1 MNAHK
6 IALRYLKEQ
15 VASVDKFHQELVAE
29 RATMGADTWTI
40 DFMIKTA
47 QRRKNELLEALSEAV
62 VVAHSKDEPNKLIH
76 PQPKA

>member
-15 VASVDKFHQELVAE
+15 VASVEKFHADLVAE

-40 DFMIKTA
+40 DYMINA
-47 QRRKNELLEALSEAV
+47 ARRRKDELLEALSEAV
-62 VVAHSKDEPNKLIH
+62 VVAHSKDEPKNLIH
-76 PQPKA
+76 TKPGN